1 MFNHDVQSVVDLTA
15 LEPGLAG
22 VLLLHVNFNRD
33 MTNTD
38 FFDPRKGAKLRDDAG
53 LESKCPSTVD
63 PDPDIDFSC
72 ELCMEDVDF
81 GETFAL
87 SCKHRFCKSC
97 FAEHIDAAER
107 NSVFRRCPKG
117 ECGLAIGAP
126 AAQQVL
132 PPEQYTKY
140 MNWILERFVT
150 ASNRLKYCPTPGCG
164 AVVVNSDLA
173 TYPEVTCGSCVK
185 RWCFNCTEEP
195 HRPANCDQVL
205 AWKEK
210 GDDSDLTALWIKA
223 NTKKC
228 PRCNKVINKDAGCQ
242 HMTCDRCKH
251 QFCWLCMRPYSEH
264 SEETGGFYACHKFEM
279 RVKEEGKSEEEKEA
293 LRAQRTLRNYNMA
306 VERHLAHKQAC
317 SNAETDLLETANRNA
332 ERLSAQGFVAGS
344 FLTDAVTTIVRCR
357 RVLAWSYVYKYY
369 KFDDGGM
376 ERELNLFEDYQG
388 RLEHLTRKLHD
399 MVARDVS
406 KFLPDTKRSRKHK
419 HGSGRSSSSGAGS
432 GAGAG
437 AGSAAGIADGSFGA
451 FREQVQRYANALRR
465 FLSSVLDFEQTSK
478 DFKGVEWVA
487 RVEDTGKKKR
497 AVWEWQDTSGVW
509 NAFSDELTQRMEEA
523 LRVGESVIDVHDNHR
538 KYRLDLIA
546 NIRTTSGSRASTPIR
561 RVVVEGSDWSCP
573 GCTFHNRAT
582 AKQCAVCNTAR
593 A

>member
-1 MFNHDVQSVVDLTA
+1 MSDMSDDEYQYDSDGSGSSYSFVSGSDDAKSKDGDDGRPHIVPREALLRMFNHDVQSVVDLTA

-210 GDDSDLTALWIKA
+210 GDDSDLTALYVSPHAPAWCA
-223 NTKKC
+223 YQLT
-228 PRCNKVINKDAGCQ
+228 PRGGDGLQ
-242 HMTCDRCKH
+242 MDQGEH
-251 QFCWLCMRPYSEH
+251 QEVPTLQQGDQQRRRLPAHDVRPVQ
-264 SEETGGFYACHKFEM
+264 AP
-279 RVKEEGKSEEEKEA
+279 V
-293 LRAQRTLRNYNMA
+293 LLA
-306 VERHLAHKQAC
+306 VHA
-317 SNAETDLLETANRNA
+317 
-332 ERLSAQGFVAGS
+332 
-344 FLTDAVTTIVRCR
+344 AV
-357 RVLAWSYVYKYY
+357 L
-369 KFDDGGM
+369 
-376 ERELNLFEDYQG
+376 
-388 RLEHLTRKLHD
+388 
-399 MVARDVS
+399 
-406 KFLPDTKRSRKHK
+406 
-419 HGSGRSSSSGAGS
+419 
-432 GAGAG
+432 
-437 AGSAAGIADGSFGA
+437 
-451 FREQVQRYANALRR
+451 
-465 FLSSVLDFEQTSK
+465 
-478 DFKGVEWVA
+478 
-487 RVEDTGKKKR
+487 
-497 AVWEWQDTSGVW
+497 
-509 NAFSDELTQRMEEA
+509 
-523 LRVGESVIDVHDNHR
+523 
-538 KYRLDLIA
+538 
-546 NIRTTSGSRASTPIR
+546 
-561 RVVVEGSDWSCP
+561 
-573 GCTFHNRAT
+573 
-582 AKQCAVCNTAR
+582 
-593 A
+593 